1 MKNCRIVLWS
11 VLIFWLFLF
20 GCRPAVPPVAM
31 PPLNSEALLIRLA
44 ANQGAFRSLKGLA
57 SIRAEIDGRVTS
69 ARQVLLMEKPA
80 RLRADVL
87 GLFGQPALQVAADGQ
102 RLAVHVVQEGRYL
115 QGAATASNLAR
126 FTHMPLGVDDLVRL
140 ALYDVPLIPYG
151 ESSLHTDERGYLLR
165 LEASRGDRQDLLF
178 DAAGRLYGVE
188 YFRDGELLLKV
199 GYDRFA
205 EQQGGFPKELS
216 LDMPVRRTSLSLV
229 YSDLEL
235 NPELAGD
242 RFTLTPPKGVAVE
255 RLP

>member
-1 MKNCRIVLWS
+1 MKCYRIVLWP
-11 VLIFWLFLF
+11 VLIFWLFLA
-20 GCRPAVPPVAM
+20 GCRPVAPPVALS
-31 PPLNSEALLIRLA
+31 PLTSEALLTRLDV
-44 ANQGAFRSLKGLA
+44 NRGSFHSLKGLA

-87 GLFGQPALQVAADGQ
+87 GLFGQPALQVAVDQG

-115 QGAATASNLAR
+115 QGAATAGNLAR
-126 FTHMPLGVDDLVRL
+126 FIRMPLGVDDLVRL

-151 ESSLHTDERGYLLR
+151 ESSLRTDKRGYLLR

-178 DAAGRLYGVE
+178 DVAGRLYGVE

-205 EQQGGFPKELS
+205 EQEGGFPKELS
-216 LDMPVRRTSLSLV
+216 LDMPVRQTSLSLV

>member
-1 MKNCRIVLWS
+1 MKRYRIALWP
-11 VLIFWLFLF
+11 VLIFWLFLS
-20 GCRPAVPPVAM
+20 GCRPAAPPVAM
-31 PPLNSEALLIRLA
+31 TPLTSEALLMRLD
-44 ANQGAFRSLKGLA
+44 ANRGSFHSLKGLA

-69 ARQVLLMEKPA
+69 ARQALLMEKPA
-80 RLRADVL
+80 RLRAEVL
-87 GLFGQPALQVAADGQ
+87 GLFGQPALQVAVDRGQ
-102 RLAVHVVQEGRYL
+102 LAVHVVQEGRYL
-115 QGAATASNLAR
+115 QGAATAGNLAR
-126 FTHMPLGVDDLVRL
+126 FTRMPLGVDDLVRL

-151 ESSLHTDERGYLLR
+151 ESSLQTDERGYLLR
-165 LEASRGDRQDLLF
+165 LEASRGDRQNLLF

-235 NPELAGD
+235 NPELGGD
-242 RFTLTPPKGVAVE
+242 RFTLTPPKGVEVE
-255 RLP
+255 WLP